1 MSLRKASEITFM
13 DLQSSLKNNT
23 KKRERKQMGQVTLML
38 KNPPANSG
46 DIKDMGSSP
55 GLEKSPG
62 GGNGNH
68 FPILAWK
75 SYRQRN
81 LVGCSP
87 WGCKELDPTE

>member
-1 MSLRKASEITFM
+1 M
-13 DLQSSLKNNT
+13 D
-23 KKRERKQMGQVTLML
+23 QVALVV
-38 KNPPANSG
+38 KNPPAKAG

-55 GLEKSPG
+55 GLERSPG

-68 FPILAWK
+68 FPLLAWK
-75 SYRQRN
+75 SHGQRN